1 MDKEIA
7 RESERVSKAKTI
19 KTDLQIEKKGSA
31 GSTRLCSGSED
42 FLESKSGTKRAAA
55 AATEKKQKQQQG
67 KKPQKQ
73 RETTDE
79 LLSTAA

>member
-1 MDKEIA
+1 MRDKA
-7 RESERVSKAKTI
+7 RESVKLKQL
-19 KTDLQIEKKGSA
+19 KQICRLKKGSA